1 VRFQTDPINDAVYM
15 ALEATSLAAGVVA
28 SSIRVDDDITIEFDR
43 SGRLKG
49 IDVLNASKRLRP
61 SFDKLRMT

>member
-1 VRFQTDPINDAVYM
+1 M
-15 ALEATSLAAGVVA
+15 ALQASPLAAGVIA
-28 SSIRVDDDITIEFDR
+28 RSIRVDDDITLDFDR
-43 SGRLKG
+43 SGRLIG

>member
-1 VRFQTDPINDAVYM
+1 M